1 MVTNY
6 VATNVTATIG
16 SFAMYLDNVNVGG
29 ASADMVDVTHQGS
42 TADWR
47 EKLSGLKDGGQITLT
62 VHYDPDDANVP
73 VLGQAAATL
82 TVDWGGTL
90 KWSASVLVQNVSIVA
105 NLGEKIVADFTFEIT
120 GAVDFATA

>member
-6 VATNVTATIG
+6 VATNVTAVIG
-16 SFAMYLDNVNVGG
+16 SFAMFLDNVNVGG
-29 ASADMVDVTHQGS
+29 ASADMVDVTKQS
-42 TADWR
+42 SANDWR

-90 KWSASVLVQNVSIVA
+90 KWSASVLVQNISIVA